1 MMKREKMMKTD
12 KQAIASRLKDAIQF
26 YASTTAEEH
35 VTQSINPEA
44 DALWNEIV
52 DLINDLTN

>member
-1 MMKREKMMKTD
+1 MND

-35 VTQSINPEA
+35 VSQEISPQA
-44 DALWNEIV
+44 DLVWNEII
-52 DLINDLTN
+52 DLITDLTN